1 MILAPRWWAMLVFTL
16 ASSLSFLDRQLL
28 AALAPAI
35 QREFQLSSADYG
47 LIVSAFSLAY
57 ALTAPLSGWLLDR
70 AGLNI
75 SICASL
81 GLWSLAGIAT
91 GFTNGFHALLACRAW
106 LGMAESANIPASGK
120 AVGLYLQ
127 PRERPMG
134 AATGQIGI
142 SLGMVVAPV
151 LASGLALRWGWR
163 APFVV
168 AGVLGFLWIPLW
180 LAVTRRVP
188 PNPTNPAHATPVR
201 QLLGDKRL
209 WGLIAG
215 NILGMLIYSLW
226 MNWTTLFLVKTHG
239 LSPQEANLR
248 LAWIPPVFAAA
259 GGVAGGGIALRLAK
273 GTTSILT
280 ARYRGLLIAALAL
293 SATALAP
300 LAPNANLAT
309 VAVCWSFFWAVAFS
323 VNLYA
328 LPIDYFG
335 PERAGFGIAA
345 LTFAY
350 GLMQTVTSP
359 AIGRAVD
366 LYGFTPVCAAAS
378 VTPLVAWAI
387 LRFTGERQ

>member
-1 MILAPRWWAMLVFTL
+1 MILAPRWWVMLVFVL
-16 ASSLSFLDRQLL
+16 ASSLSYLDRQLL

-57 ALTAPLSGWLLDR
+57 AITAPLSGLLLDR
-70 AGLNI
+70 AGLNVTI
-75 SICASL
+75 SASL

-91 GFTNGFHALLACRAW
+91 GFANGFHALLACRAW
-106 LGMAESANIPASGK
+106 LGMAESANIPAAGK
-120 AVGLYLQ
+120 AVALYLL

-134 AATGQIGI
+134 SATGQIGI

-168 AGVLGFLWIPLW
+168 AGLLGFLWIPLW
-180 LAVTRRVP
+180 LAVTRRIP
-188 PNPTNPAHATPVR
+188 PNPTNPANAAPVR
-201 QLLGDKRL
+201 QLLADKRL

-239 LSPQEANLR
+239 LSAQDANWR

-259 GGVAGGGIALRLAK
+259 GGVAGGGIALRLAQ
-273 GTTSILT
+273 GATSILT
-280 ARYRGLLIAALAL
+280 ARYRGLLIAAVAL

-378 VTPLVAWAI
+378 VTPLLAWAV
-387 LRFTGERQ
+387 LRFTGGRQ